1 MISNIS
7 VLNTVKDN
15 AADFNV
21 DADGFLNIT
30 GCPKIKAKTAKVN
43 TVAIVQPTAGIY
55 TVTFTA
61 VNNYTYN
68 FRVTGYDSSNNRIT
82 LPFSYTTA
90 VTGATATT
98 IATAIAAMISKS
110 AIGAQFASVVG
121 GATLVLTGTSAN
133 PLISFDNYTG
143 DTSIVIS
150 AVGSGTTLGIEAQ
163 GYGADLLLA
172 YGGFVGGSS
181 IVATNYYTQHEITLN
196 PDIITAGQAAY
207 ETGLT
212 TYVVLVNA
220 SATAF
225 AGSTDNVAMSID
237 LINNTVYGVVALLKA
252 GYRAAPAGVLT
263 TIAGVTATTGVITLS
278 GGAVTFSTLGARACD
293 LMVISTGTNFLTADV
308 VTINSITTATTGVS
322 NKYTLTTAAA
332 CKYIAVRN
340 IPS

>member
-43 TVAIVQPTAGIY
+43 TVAFVLPQAG
-55 TVTFTA
+55 VSTFA
-61 VNNYTYN
+61 FSALDNYTYS
-68 FRVTGYDSSNNRIT
+68 FRVTGYDANFNVIT
-82 LPFSYTTA
+82 LNFNYTSGTSG
-90 VTGATATT
+90 TTATT
-98 IATAIAAMISKS
+98 IANAVRALILGSV
-110 AIGAQFASVVG
+110 IGAQFASVG
-121 GATLVLTGTSAN
+121 GTATVVLTATTVN
-133 PLISFDNYTG
+133 PL
-143 DTSIVIS
+143 
-150 AVGSGTTLGIEAQ
+150 AVFTNFRLDPNMTTTAAAVTTAGIEAQ

-172 YGGFVGGSS
+172 YGGFAGGSS
-181 IVATNYYTQHEITLN
+181 IVPTAYYTQHEITLN
-196 PDIITAGQAAY
+196 PDIITAGQAVY

-212 TYVVLVNA
+212 TYVVLVNKD
-220 SATAF
+220 ATPF
-225 AGSTDNVAMSID
+225 AGSADNAAMSID

-263 TIAGVTATTGVITLS
+263 TTAGVTATTGVITLS
-278 GGAVTFSTLGARACD
+278 GGLVTFSTLGARASD